1 VTADASGGS
10 RLATVDLGTNTVR
23 LLVVEA
29 AGGQWRTL
37 HQTQRVTRL
46 GEGQAGTGRLLPEPM
61 RRTAAAVT
69 EFAQAARCL
78 GATRVRI
85 VATSAVR
92 EAANRAEFVAALEA
106 QAGLPVEVVS
116 GEEEARLALQ
126 GVTSGLPDLGENFVL
141 FDIGGGST
149 EFVRARAGRA
159 ASAVSLRLGVVPL
172 AETWSEPGPVRWDR
186 FAEMR
191 AVIERQ
197 LAAEVPPAIVATG
210 AGELVGTAG
219 TVTTLAALD
228 LGLAAYDADRVNGHR
243 LTLAAVERQLAR
255 LGALP
260 VADRG
265 RLPCLEPGR
274 ADLIIPGIVIC
285 LAVLARFGREQFV
298 VSDRGLREGLL
309 CELLEQAS

>member
-1 VTADASGGS
+1 VTGDASGGS

-126 GVTSGLPDLGENFVL
+126 GVTSGLP
-141 FDIGGGST
+141 DIGGGST